1 MNTNIPS
8 PFQDKPATM
17 ALPMRTNWNGAIL
30 IGVIWLVLGLGG
42 GSIWA
47 HIGTKRQAAS
57 YQAALAALIA
67 MPEAAGLEQPPAQR
81 RAILLKK
88 GSVYD
93 WRAIVWIRTDHQ
105 RSPYIWRAHVTRDGD
120 TFNCTSTR
128 IEPYNMELAY
138 SLSLYTDPQT
148 GN

>member
-1 MNTNIPS
+1 MVNLIPYKLPPMNTNIPS

-67 MPEAAGLEQPPAQR
+67 MPEAAGLEQPPAQHACER
-81 RAILLKK
+81 GGRPLRARWK
-88 GSVYD
+88 STETQ
-93 WRAIVWIRTDHQ
+93 AAS
-105 RSPYIWRAHVTRDGD
+105 SPA
-120 TFNCTSTR
+120 
-128 IEPYNMELAY
+128 
-138 SLSLYTDPQT
+138 
-148 GN
+148 